1 MYDSS
6 FFYEN
11 LKVPTVAMGERLC
24 LGVTAGAEGRPGGS
38 QGMGL
43 KGEPREH
50 SSTALCLAS
59 HRFPK
64 ASLEN

>member
-24 LGVTAGAEGRPGGS
+24 RGVTAGAEGRPGGS
-38 QGMGL
+38 LGMGL
-43 KGEPREH
+43 KGEPRGTEAEGGAPGAQQH
-50 SSTALCLAS
+50 GPLPCQ
-59 HRFPK
+59 P
-64 ASLEN
+64 